1 MAAPALAFWTEERI
15 AKLKQLWMA
24 GYSGGQIAV
33 EIGATRNMVIGK
45 VHRLKM
51 EPRSQSAQN
60 QAAAMARAMKR
71 GSKDRPKDVL
81 FRRRVKPR
89 NPNVFTDGT
98 ERTELKPDPVP
109 GRFHLLELE
118 EHQCRWPSGHADNGT
133 HLFCGETRFP
143 GSSYCECHAYRATD
157 RVGDR
162 EGTRPHAART
172 GGFGQK
178 RSVLVL

>member
-1 MAAPALAFWTEERI
+1 MASPADTFWTAERVER
-15 AKLKQLWMA
+15 LRMLWMA

-71 GSKDRPKDVL
+71 GSEDRPKEVL
-81 FRRRVKPR
+81 FRWLVKPKKL
-89 NPNVFTDGT
+89 NVVAGGT
-98 ERTELKPDPVP
+98 ERTELKPEPNP

-118 EHQCRWPSGHADNGT
+118 DHQCRWPSGHADNGT

>member
-1 MAAPALAFWTEERI
+1 MASPADTFWTAERVER
-15 AKLKQLWMA
+15 LRMLWTA
-24 GYSGGQIAV
+24 GHTGGQISASFDGRVTRSAV
-33 EIGATRNMVIGK
+33 LGK
-45 VHRLKM
+45 VHRLGLGG
-51 EPRSQSAQN
+51 RSDHSN
-60 QAAAMARAMKR
+60 QLEACRQRKLERMARF
-71 GSKDRPKDVL
+71 KDVL
-81 FRRRVKPR
+81 FRKLVKPR